1 MIHYDYQHDG
11 WVDSMNTGGA
21 KILPSAV
28 SLNIY
33 PEFSFKSHSF
43 FNEHIY
49 KSVNCPLFI
58 EFIYIHYFDELL
70 FLLWCFMITVSEIL
84 LQWKTIKEGNKCALS
99 CLLWLYPQEEQG
111 CFFHLGIWSWRWTY
125 DLLWWKLFWLSVAF
139 IEDFI
144 ETCRS
149 SWCAFCV
156 NYIVSLADIL
166 NRWQSWN
173 IGVRFHLRYFLIFC
187 FW

>member
-1 MIHYDYQHDG
+1 
-11 WVDSMNTGGA
+11 MNTGGA

-70 FLLWCFMITVSEIL
+70 FLFDVL
-84 LQWKTIKEGNKCALS
+84 
-99 CLLWLYPQEEQG
+99 
-111 CFFHLGIWSWRWTY
+111 
-125 DLLWWKLFWLSVAF
+125 
-139 IEDFI
+139 
-144 ETCRS
+144 
-149 SWCAFCV
+149 
-156 NYIVSLADIL
+156 
-166 NRWQSWN
+166 
-173 IGVRFHLRYFLIFC
+173 
-187 FW
+187 